1 MTQQQTQDPKRIAIL
16 AGDGIGPETMREAL
30 KVLSAVE
37 ELAGLAFERIEAPFG
52 AAAYFEHGH
61 PFPEETRALCG
72 SVAAVLKGPVGLSH
86 EEAIKIPV
94 ELQPERGGV
103 VPLRGHLQTFANLRP
118 VSLPPE
124 MAHVS
129 PLKDRVTSR
138 GLDLV
143 IVRELLGGLYTGSK
157 HRGKDEQG
165 RRYVEEALRYDE
177 EQIRNVVH
185 FAFELAA
192 RRDGVLHNI
201 HKRNILES
209 SVLWNEIVEEEAA
222 GFPGVRVEHMLVD
235 AAATHL
241 CLDPAQFDVM
251 VMENLFGDILSDQ
264 GGGLLGSLGLMP
276 SACIGPERAYYEPAH
291 GSAPDIAGQGIAN
304 PYSMIGCV
312 GLMLEHSFEMKE
324 WGDRVFEAMRSVF
337 RAGFATSDLA
347 ANGEGLSSVGTG
359 GFGDLVVEHLSRG
372 ATS

>member
-1 MTQQQTQDPKRIAIL
+1 MTVHKL
-16 AGDGIGPETMREAL
+16 AVLPGDGIGPETTREAL
-30 KVLSAVE
+30 KVLAAVE
-37 ELAGLAFERIEAPFG
+37 QASGVHFELEFAPFG

-61 PFPEETRALCG
+61 PFPEKTRALC
-72 SVAAVLKGPVGLSH
+72 ATAEAVLKGPVGLSH

-103 VPLRGHLQTFANLRP
+103 VALRGHLDTFANLRP
-118 VSLPPE
+118 VALPRE
-124 MAHVS
+124 LAHVS
-129 PLKDRVTSR
+129 PLAERVTSR
-138 GLDLV
+138 GLDL
-143 IVRELLGGLYTGSK
+143 IMVRELLGGLYTGSK
-157 HRGKDEQG
+157 QRGRDEAG
-165 RRYVEEALRYDE
+165 HRYVEETLRYDE
-177 EQIRNVVH
+177 VQIQRVVR

-192 RRDGVLHNI
+192 RRSGVLHNI

-209 SVLWNEIVEEEAA
+209 SVLWNEVVEEEAVH
-222 GFPGVRVEHMLVD
+222 FPSVRVVHMLVD

-291 GSAPDIAGQGIAN
+291 GSAPDIAGRGISN

-312 GLMLEHSFEMKE
+312 ALMLEHSFGMAD
-324 WGDRVFEAMRSVF
+324 WAGRIFEAMHGVF
-337 RAGFATSDLA
+337 RAGYATADLA
-347 ANGEGLSSVGTG
+347 DNAPALSAVGTSA
-359 GFGDLVVEHLSRG
+359 FGDLVVEQLAKDGGR
-372 ATS
+372 